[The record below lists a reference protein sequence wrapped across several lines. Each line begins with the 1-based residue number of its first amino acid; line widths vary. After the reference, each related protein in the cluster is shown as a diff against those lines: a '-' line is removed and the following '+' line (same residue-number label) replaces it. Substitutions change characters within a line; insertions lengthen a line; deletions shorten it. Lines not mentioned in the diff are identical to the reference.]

1 MKLYNF
7 LLLIITISIIIYLYR
22 KNSTIEKLTNID
34 SGEIL
39 QKLSSIYNGDTL
51 SVKKLTVTE
60 SANIPTLTYKTCTGD
75 NMTVKTCTSDNM
87 NVNNSLTSKNIN
99 TYNLHSVSGDN
110 SWIDIHSNCHIYKK
124 AVIDKDT
131 TSYANIYTR
140 GLEINGTPSG
150 VRNQGYEKN
159 TFYNIRFG
167 TAGTTR
173 SEADRIGDKNRK
185 NQGNSK
191 RSCYKQNGILELRC
205 F

>member
-60 SANIPTLTYKTCTGD
+60 SANIPTLTCKTYTGD
-75 NMTVKTCTSDNM
+75 NMTVKTCTGDNM
-87 NVNNSLTSKNIN
+87 TINNALTSKNIN
-99 TYNLHSVSGDN
+99 TYNLHSVSGDD
-110 SWIDIHSNCHIYKK
+110 SYIDIHSNCHVFKK
-124 AVIDKDT
+124 LYVDKDT

>member
-22 KNSTIEKLTNID
+22 KNSTIEKLTNINSD
-34 SGEIL
+34 ELL

-51 SVKKLTVTE
+51 SVKKLIVTE

-75 NMTVKTCTSDNM
+75 NMT
-87 NVNNSLTSKNIN
+87 VNNSLTSKNIN

-110 SWIDIHSNCHIYKK
+110 SWIDIHSNCHIYKT

-140 GLEINGTPSG
+140 GLEINGTPRG
-150 VRNQGYEKN
+150 VRDRDFEKE

-173 SEADRIGDKNRK
+173 SEGDRVGDNNR
-185 NQGNSK
+185 NNLGNSK
-191 RSCYKQNGILELRC
+191 RSCYRQQGKLELNC